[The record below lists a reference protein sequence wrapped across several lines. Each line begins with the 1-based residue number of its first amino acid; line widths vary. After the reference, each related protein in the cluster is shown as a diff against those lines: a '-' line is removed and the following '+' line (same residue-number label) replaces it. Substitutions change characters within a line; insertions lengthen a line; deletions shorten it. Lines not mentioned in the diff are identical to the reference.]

1 MACDAGMP
9 PVLQVRELV
18 VRAAAGT
25 VVRLPWLDLPAGG
38 AVALVGPSG
47 CGKSTLLAA
56 LLGVLQRPGWQA
68 TGDVGFGGGAAA
80 PAGGAARRA
89 WLRQATAFL
98 PQDPHAALDPLATIG
113 RQLQDATGA
122 PAAECAR
129 LLGWLGVA
137 AAPAVAA
144 RRPHQVSGGQ
154 AQRALLAIA
163 FLRRPQ
169 WCIVDEP
176 TAHLDEA
183 TATELVGHLRVL
195 RRNGAGLLV
204 ATHDRRFARALD
216 AEVLAHRDGAFV
228 PAAADDAPWPVRSDR
243 GAAAGAAAPVLAA
256 RALVVA
262 HGADVVVRGG
272 DLVVGRGEVVAVLG
286 PSGSGKSTLL
296 RALAGR
302 LSLAGGVVERP
313 ARATALQLVPQ
324 DAHGSLTPGAP
335 IGRLVDEVAV
345 PDFPRADMAA
355 ALGLAPAA
363 LARPRELL
371 SGGERRR
378 AALLRALAVQPDVLL
393 LDEPTASLD
402 RATAIAMVA
411 ALLELRRA
419 RGLAIVLATHD
430 EGLAAAVADRAYA
443 LRGGQTCPIA
453 LPPSPR

>member
-1 MACDAGMP
+1 MP

-80 PAGGAARRA
+80 PAGGAARRV

-228 PAAADDAPWPVRSDR
+228 PAAADDAPW
-243 GAAAGAAAPVLAA
+243 
-256 RALVVA
+256 
-262 HGADVVVRGG
+262 
-272 DLVVGRGEVVAVLG
+272 
-286 PSGSGKSTLL
+286 
-296 RALAGR
+296 
-302 LSLAGGVVERP
+302 
-313 ARATALQLVPQ
+313 
-324 DAHGSLTPGAP
+324 
-335 IGRLVDEVAV
+335 
-345 PDFPRADMAA
+345 
-355 ALGLAPAA
+355 
-363 LARPRELL
+363 
-371 SGGERRR
+371 
-378 AALLRALAVQPDVLL
+378 
-393 LDEPTASLD
+393 
-402 RATAIAMVA
+402 
-411 ALLELRRA
+411 
-419 RGLAIVLATHD
+419 
-430 EGLAAAVADRAYA
+430 
-443 LRGGQTCPIA
+443 
-453 LPPSPR
+453 